1 MARTAWRPARGK
13 DDRHG
18 QSGLHLGKPLS
29 PGRGRGDRSHPGRD
43 LGGREGACGRLPFCA
58 RTVPDPAH
66 DDGRRVRAQ
75 AHLYLPAIFPDF
87 YGRPIFG
94 NEGALVAA
102 PICQAITS
110 LQPCPEKFEI
120 RKFALRCAQIPK
132 L

>member
-1 MARTAWRPARGK
+1 MDA
-13 DDRHG
+13 H
-18 QSGLHLGKPLS
+18 S
-29 PGRGRGDRSHPGRD
+29 GRD
-43 LGGREGACGRLPFCA
+43 LGGRELADDYRFAPGQYLTLRTTTDGECA
-58 RTVPDPAH
+58 PRPTS
-66 DDGRRVRAQ
+66 
-75 AHLYLPAIFPDF
+75 IFSRSF
-87 YGRPIFG
+87 RILIFG

>member
-29 PGRGRGDRSHPGRD
+29 PGRGRGDRPDGCPFRTRPR
-43 LGGREGACGRLPFCA
+43 GRELADDYRFAPRQYLILRTTTDGECA
-58 RTVPDPAH
+58 PRPTS
-66 DDGRRVRAQ
+66 
-75 AHLYLPAIFPDF
+75 IFPRSF
-87 YGRPIFG
+87 RILIFG

-120 RKFALRCAQIPK
+120 RKF
-132 L
+132 